1 MRIRRLLLGSVIAGI
16 AMLAVPTI
24 AGAQSID
31 LNVYLLSRTI
41 HFVRGQAV
49 SIDFCN
55 VDRVTRDVKMYFVD
69 EMGNTLKSS
78 QAHVMPGQT
87 VVLNFTF
94 GELPR
99 GSAARV
105 GIRGAVVLT
114 TPPEP
119 DANPPQPDLS
129 LANLEIYDTQTG
141 RTSFGL
147 LLPAVRNLNVL
158 FPTDQ

>member
-1 MRIRRLLLGSVIAGI
+1 MRKRRLLLGSLIAVFVL
-16 AMLAVPTI
+16 LAIPTI
-24 AGAQSID
+24 AGAQTID

-41 HFVRGQAV
+41 HFVKGQAV

-78 QAHVMPGQT
+78 QARVLPGQT
-87 VVLNFTF
+87 VSLNFTF

-99 GSAARV
+99 GSSMRV
-105 GIRGAVVLT
+105 GIRGAAVVVD
-114 TPPEP
+114 PPEP
-119 DANPPQPDLS
+119 DSTPPTPDLS

-147 LLPAVRNLNVL
+147 LLPAIRNPNVL

>member
-1 MRIRRLLLGSVIAGI
+1 MRTRRLLLGSVIAGFVL
-16 AMLAVPTI
+16 LAIPTI
-24 AGAQSID
+24 AGAQTID

-41 HFVRGQAV
+41 HFVKGQAV

-55 VDRVTRDVKMYFVD
+55 VDRVARDVKMYFVD

-78 QAHVMPGQT
+78 QARVPPGQT
-87 VVLNFTF
+87 VSLNFTY

-99 GSAARV
+99 GNAMRV
-105 GIRGAVVLT
+105 GIRAAIAVVAPT
-114 TPPEP
+114 DTV
-119 DANPPQPDLS
+119 DPPQPDLS
-129 LANLEIYDTQTG
+129 LANLEIFDTQTG

-147 LLPAVRNLNVL
+147 LLPAVRNPNVL